1 MLSRRQLTRVAM
13 ACDLY
18 GKQAQ
23 GAARPDIFG
32 LRREIESTPDNPHLI
47 HTVRRR
53 GYFVSLAGATEAA
66 KASECPWNT
75 AETKVDVLAGRPLL
89 HWWMAETREA
99 SAMACLPSQR
109 RTVVG
114 REQRLDRLER
124 EVDGLRTDI
133 QRTPLTVHD
142 SLERRFSGSSRP
154 TGRRPH
160 GGWRWPACG

>member
-13 ACDLY
+13 GCDLY

-99 SAMACLPSQR
+99 SGMAGLPSQR
-109 RTVVG
+109 GSWEGNR
-114 REQRLDRLER
+114 DW
-124 EVDGLRTDI
+124 TDLSAKS
-133 QRTPLTVHD
+133 TD
-142 SLERRFSGSSRP
+142 
-154 TGRRPH
+154 
-160 GGWRWPACG
+160 